1 MNAQPDAQIEL
12 HDEKPRRDAS
22 QGTRWAAKVSPRSQ
36 ARMAGVIALITTT
49 AGFAA
54 IVSGTLVVPG
64 DAAMT
69 AHNILGHETLYR
81 LACAGDV
88 VAQLYIAYTLLLYN
102 VFRPVDRGFS
112 LLAACFSLVGC
123 AVGAVN
129 TLLLLAP
136 LVVLEG
142 APSLTALKAAQVQDL
157 ALVFLNVHA
166 QGSSIALVLFGPYNL
181 LIGFLIVRSLFL
193 PRILGVLLAF
203 SGVCYL
209 INSFATFL
217 SPAFAAHLVPYIL
230 IPGIAELLLALWLV
244 VFGVNAARWREQEAA
259 AGERPG
265 KPERPYRS
273 STSAT
278 A

>member
-1 MNAQPDAQIEL
+1 MNAQPDAQIER
-12 HDEKPRRDAS
+12 HDEKPRRDVS
-22 QGTRWAAKVSPRSQ
+22 QATRRAAKVSPRSQ
-36 ARMAGVIALITTT
+36 SRMAGVIALITTT

-54 IVSGTLVVPG
+54 LVSSTLVVPG
-64 DAAMT
+64 DAATT

-88 VAQLYIAYTLLLYN
+88 IAILYIAYTLLLYH
-102 VFRPVDRGFS
+102 VFRPVNRGLS
-112 LLAACFSLVGC
+112 LLAACFSLR
-123 AVGAVN
+123 
-129 TLLLLAP
+129 
-136 LVVLEG
+136 
-142 APSLTALKAAQVQDL
+142 
-157 ALVFLNVHA
+157 
-166 QGSSIALVLFGPYNL
+166 SI
-181 LIGFLIVRSLFL
+181 FL

-230 IPGIAELLLALWLV
+230 IPGLAELLLALWLV